1 MKNKN
6 DFEPESEPDVI
17 QPIACVY
24 CQHKEMERVRVHGI
38 YGNLIN
44 RLSDFKLFHNLAP
57 GFAKSYPTYG
67 WRCMNC
73 GYIMW
78 FTARTLD

>member
-1 MKNKN
+1 MSEKNKN
-6 DFEPESEPDVI
+6 DFWPPEDEPEPDVI
-17 QPIACVY
+17 QPIACAY
-24 CQHKEMERVRVHGI
+24 CQHTEMERLRIAVGAVREGDLEKAFL
-38 YGNLIN
+38 GALT
-44 RLSDFKLFHNLAP
+44 
-57 GFAKSYPTYG
+57 AKRHPLYA